1 MTYKQFLWPF
11 PAFLLSWDLRSCLD
25 AYCMLVLQSRGIRA
39 RDQAV
44 RVPWG
49 QLKHCIQRR
58 IHLVFE
64 RC

>member
-11 PAFLLSWDLRSCLD
+11 PAFLLSWDLRSCHD

-49 QLKHCIQRR
+49 QLKHCIQR
-58 IHLVFE
+58 
-64 RC
+64 